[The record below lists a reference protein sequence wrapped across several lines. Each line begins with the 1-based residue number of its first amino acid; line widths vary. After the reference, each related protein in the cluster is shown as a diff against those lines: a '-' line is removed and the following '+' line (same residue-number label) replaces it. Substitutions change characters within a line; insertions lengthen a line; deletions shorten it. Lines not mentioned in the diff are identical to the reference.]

1 MDYKCHEV
9 LEQKMCKE
17 VEMIEAKYAQNPSAE
32 MSMQDLEKLNKL
44 YHTLKSQAAYT
55 AMKDPEA
62 YMEESGFSGE
72 SYTNT
77 NNQNG
82 YSGRRGRA
90 ANGRYVSRESANS
103 YADGYSQG
111 YSEAMNQMNGNS
123 GHYPMPYSDQHIPR
137 RW

>member
-1 MDYKCHEV
+1 MDWKCHEI

-44 YHTLKSQAAYT
+44 YHTLKSQATYV
-55 AMKDPEA
+55 AMKDAEQH
-62 YMEESGFSGE
+62 MEEDGGYSE
-72 SYTNT
+72 
-77 NNQNG
+77 NQNG
-82 YSGRRGRA
+82 NSGRRGRA

>member
-1 MDYKCHEV
+1 MDWKCHEI

-44 YHTLKSQAAYT
+44 YHTLKSQATWT
-55 AMKDPEA
+55 AMKDAED
-62 YMEESGFSGE
+62 YMEEKDYG
-72 SYTNT
+72 

-82 YSGRRGRA
+82 MSGRRGRA

-103 YADGYSQG
+103 YADGYTQG

-123 GHYPMPYSDQHIPR
+123 GHYPMPYSDQRIPR

>member
-1 MDYKCHEV
+1 MDWKCHEI

-32 MSMQDLEKLNKL
+32 MSTQDLDRLNKL
-44 YHTLKSQAAYT
+44 YHTLKSQATWT
-55 AMKDPEA
+55 AMKDAED
-62 YMEESGFSGE
+62 YMEEKDYG
-72 SYTNT
+72 

-82 YSGRRGRA
+82 MSGRRGRA
-90 ANGRYVSRESANS
+90 ANGRYISRESANS

-123 GHYPMPYSDQHIPR
+123 GHYPVYSPDQHAPR

>member
-1 MDYKCHEV
+1 MDQNCHEI

-17 VEMIEAKYAQNPSAE
+17 IEMIEAKYAQNPSAE

-44 YHTLKSQAAYT
+44 YHTLKSQATYA
-55 AMKDPEA
+55 AMKEA
-62 YMEESGFSGE
+62 DQYMEE
-72 SYTNT
+72 
-77 NNQNG
+77 NQNG
-82 YSGRRGRA
+82 VSGRRGRA

-103 YADGYSQG
+103 YADGYDAG
-111 YSEAMNQMNGNS
+111 YSEAMRQMEYNS

>member
-1 MDYKCHEV
+1 MDWKCHEI

-32 MSMQDLEKLNKL
+32 MSMQDLDRLNKL
-44 YHTLKSQAAYT
+44 YHTLKSQATYT
-55 AMKDPEA
+55 AMKEA
-62 YMEESGFSGE
+62 EEYGE
-72 SYTNT
+72 ENEEYSR
-77 NNQNG
+77 NQNG
-82 YSGRRGRA
+82 SSGRRGRA

-111 YSEAMNQMNGNS
+111 YTEAMNRMS
-123 GHYPMPYSDQHIPR
+123 YPDPHVPR